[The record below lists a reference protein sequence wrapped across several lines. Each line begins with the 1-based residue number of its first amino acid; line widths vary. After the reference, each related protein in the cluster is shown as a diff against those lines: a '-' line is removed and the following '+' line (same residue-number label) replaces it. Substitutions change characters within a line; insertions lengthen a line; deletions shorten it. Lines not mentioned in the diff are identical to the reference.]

1 MLCPSFL
8 ERLLQKQKISGIREG
23 ECKKMEK
30 IESVETRKNTETLEL
45 VQKQM
50 EAILSAIEKEKN
62 SIRYVVINNE
72 KQELINIENYLKR
85 EGCAHNTVLKY
96 KRDIKALFR
105 YMKNRKEKVL
115 TEEIIMDYR
124 ENLIREYEPASVNS
138 ILSAIEKF
146 LIFHGIKNYR
156 IPKIKIQKRMFLDE
170 KKN

>member
-1 MLCPSFL
+1 
-8 ERLLQKQKISGIREG
+8 
-23 ECKKMEK
+23 MEK
-30 IESVETRKNTETLEL
+30 IESVKTIETRKETKTLEL

-62 SIRYVVINNE
+62 SVRYVVINNE
-72 KQELINIENYLKR
+72 KQELINFENYLRK
-85 EGCAHNTVLKY
+85 EGCAHNIVLKY

-138 ILSAIEKF
+138 ILLAIEKF

-156 IPKIKIQKRMFLDE
+156 IPKIKIQKE
-170 KKN
+170 SKKECYL